1 MTDLYAQLTADLPD
15 GSDEEA
21 RHDAL
26 RQRQEELDAVV
37 SELKVERAELLAK
50 WAAEGRSLAKIAEER
65 GYGSYQRV
73 QKVLA
78 QTADARERRA
88 AS

>member
-15 GSDEEA
+15 PADEEA

-26 RQRQEELDAVV
+26 RQRQEELDGVV
-37 SELKVERAELLAK
+37 SRLKVERAELLAK
-50 WAAEGRSLAKIAEER
+50 WAAGGMSLARIAEER

-78 QTADARERRA
+78 QTAEARA
-88 AS
+88 ARSS